1 MFETLFLLCIFI
13 NTMYI
18 DHIHAPSPP
27 SHISLGVGSPL
38 MSVVNLPGATP
49 LTETDSP
56 SLRSQQLSIVPEEWK
71 LVYISHY

>member
-18 DHIHAPSPP
+18 DQIQAPLSSFPY
-27 SHISLGVGSPL
+27 ISGCGITTQ
-38 MSVVNLPGATP
+38 SVVNLPGVTP

-56 SLRSQQLSIVPEEWK
+56 SLRSQQLSIAPEEWK
-71 LVYISHY
+71 LVYLSH